1 MNKSLDVHEL
11 DDVDLFDLTVI
22 DVAEEAAAFA
32 VNEEGGGCVCSCSCD
47 GAPGCT

>member
-22 DVAEEAAAFA
+22 DV
-32 VNEEGGGCVCSCSCD
+32 NEEGGGCVCSCSCD